1 MREYGSPACVQ
12 DEIAEMRIKN
22 VAVAAARVAAGQE
35 SSPLLGV
42 CIASQSSGGDRW
54 HARIQYN
61 GIQVHLGFFDREP
74 DAGRAV
80 DAFLRETLGR
90 PDDVNYDAT
99 TGERTGN
106 DPRRHQTAAGT
117 ANLVG
122 NANQESKLSGVS
134 KHGNQWRA
142 TLRVRVCKLDSKGK
156 EFHHSLP
163 LPVCP
168 TVTAGRAC
176 ACKTKQIIYPNS
188 ADEIAAAKLYDSR
201 VRHYGLDLPPHN
213 KRTNFPIE

>member
-12 DEIAEMRIKN
+12 DELAELRKEN
-22 VAVAAARVAAGQE
+22 VAVAAARLAKGQE

-42 CIASQSSGGDRW
+42 KIASRDQGGDRW
-54 HARIQYN
+54 RAHVYHN
-61 GIQVHLGFFDREP
+61 GIHLHLGYFDREP

-80 DAFLRETLGR
+80 DAFLRDTLDR
-90 PDDVNYDAT
+90 PGDVNYDDD
-99 TGERTGN
+99 GELTGN
-106 DPRRHQTAAGT
+106 DPRRHQVAVGT

-122 NANQESKLSGVS
+122 NANQESKLRGVS
-134 KHGNQWRA
+134 RNATQWRA
-142 TLRVRVCKLDSKGK
+142 TLRVAVCQLDNKGK
-156 EFHHSLP
+156 EVHHSLP

-168 TVTAGRAC
+168 RVAAGGVCR
-176 ACKTKQIIYPNS
+176 CKTKQIIYPNS

-213 KRTNFPIE
+213 KPTNYPIE